1 MKKKTQKM
9 ALPHIAKLYDLVEQ
23 MRAEVA
29 ALKGFGVEVRIRR
42 SPDAQDPFGDIA
54 AMQITLLPGAPV
66 LT

>member
-23 MRAEVA
+23 MRTEVA

-42 SPDAQDPFGDIA
+42 SSDAQDRFEDIA